1 MLSLHQMNLTRRNT
15 MIFEK
20 QVEQAFGKAVRV
32 RCDDMGTAYYFSAD
46 DFPGL
51 KKEPYAFENQKGER
65 LQGYFYHYD
74 SPKPYRIVVFDH
86 GMGGGHRSYM
96 KEIECLAKKGYLV
109 FAYDHTGC
117 MESEGAHINGFT
129 QSLADLHA
137 ALSVLEKDPS
147 YSAYTFSVVGHSWGG
162 YSTLN
167 IAALHPEITHVVAIS
182 GFLSAEQMLRQT
194 FGGIMKPYYRRMY
207 AMERDAN
214 PDYFDYTAEKSLSD
228 YRGKALVIHSADD
241 RVVHIKSHFQILKKA
256 LGDRDNIR
264 FLEVRGKG
272 HNPNYT
278 ADAVRYK
285 DAYLAELKREGK
297 RGNLKSEESRRAF
310 VAKFDWNRMTAQDD
324 SVWSEI
330 FTLLES

>member
-1 MLSLHQMNLTRRNT
+1 

-20 QVEQAFGKAVRV
+20 QVEEAFDKAVRV

-51 KKEPYAFENQKGER
+51 QKESYVFENQKGER

-74 SPKPYRIVVFDH
+74 SPKPYRIIVFDH

-96 KEIECLAKKGYLV
+96 KEIERLAREGYLV

-117 MESEGAHINGFT
+117 MESQGEHINGFA

-137 ALSVLEKDPS
+137 ALSVLEKDPN

-182 GFLSAEQMLRQT
+182 GFLSVDRMLKQT
-194 FGGIMKPYYRRMY
+194 FGGIMKPYYQRM
-207 AMERDAN
+207 RDLEHEAN
-214 PDYFDYTAEKSLSD
+214 PDFANYSAEESLSE

-241 RVVHIKSHFQILKKA
+241 RVVHSKDHFRVLKKA
-256 LGDRDNIR
+256 LGDHENIR
-264 FLEVRGKG
+264 FLEVNGKG

-278 ADAVRYK
+278 EDAVRYK
-285 DAYLAELKREGK
+285 DAYLAELKKAAKKG
-297 RGNLKSEESRRAF
+297 SFAEESAKRAF
-310 VAKFDWNRMTAQDD
+310 VSRYDWNRMTAQDET
-324 SVWSEI
+324 VWAEI
-330 FTLLES
+330 LSTLKA

>member
-1 MLSLHQMNLTRRNT
+1 

-20 QVEQAFGKAVRV
+20 QVEEAFDKAVRV

-46 DFPGL
+46 DFSGL
-51 KKEPYAFENQKGER
+51 QKESYVFENQKGDR

-74 SPKPYRIVVFDH
+74 SPKPYRIVVFDQ

-96 KEIECLAKKGYLV
+96 KEIERLARDGYLV
-109 FAYDHTGC
+109 FSYDHTGC
-117 MESEGAHINGFT
+117 MESQGAHINGFA

-137 ALSVLEKDPS
+137 ALSVLEKDPN

-182 GFLSAEQMLRQT
+182 GFLSVDRMLRQT
-194 FGGIMKPYYRRMY
+194 FGGIMKPYYQRM
-207 AMERDAN
+207 RDAEHNAN
-214 PDYFDYTAEKSLSD
+214 PDFADYTAEKSLSE

-241 RVVHIKSHFQILKKA
+241 RVVHSKDHFRVLKRA
-256 LGDRDNIR
+256 LGDHENIR
-264 FLEVRGKG
+264 FLEVNGKG

-278 ADAVRYK
+278 EDAVRYK
-285 DAYLAELKREGK
+285 DAYLAELKSEGK
-297 RGNLKSEESRRAF
+297 RGALATEDSKRAF
-310 VAKFDWNRMTAQDD
+310 VSKFDWNRMTAQDEA
-324 SVWSEI
+324 VWAEI
-330 FTLLES
+330 LSTLNA

>member
-1 MLSLHQMNLTRRNT
+1 

-20 QVEQAFGKAVRV
+20 QVEEAFGKAVRV

-51 KKEPYAFENQKGER
+51 QREPYAFENQKGER

-96 KEIECLAKKGYLV
+96 KEIERLARDGYLV

-117 MESEGAHINGFT
+117 MESEGAHINGFA

-137 ALSVLEKDPS
+137 ALSVLEKDPRF
-147 YSAYTFSVVGHSWGG
+147 SAYTFSVVGHSWGG

-182 GFLSAEQMLRQT
+182 GFLSVDRMLKQT
-194 FGGIMKPYYRRMY
+194 FGGIMKPYYQRMHDL
-207 AMERDAN
+207 EHEAN
-214 PDYFDYTAEKSLSD
+214 PDFADYAAEESLSE

-241 RVVHIKSHFQILKKA
+241 RVVHSKAHFRVLKKA
-256 LGDRDNIR
+256 LGDRENIR
-264 FLEVRGKG
+264 FLEVNGKG

-278 ADAVRYK
+278 VDAVRYK
-285 DAYLAELKREGK
+285 DAYLAELKREAK
-297 RGNLKSEESRRAF
+297 RGGLAEESAKRAF
-310 VAKFDWNRMTAQDD
+310 VAKFDWNRMTAQDEA
-324 SVWSEI
+324 VWAEI
-330 FTLLES
+330 LSTLAS

>member
-1 MLSLHQMNLTRRNT
+1 

-20 QVEQAFGKAVRV
+20 QVEDAFEKAVRV

-51 KKEPYAFENQKGER
+51 QKEAYAFENQKGER

-96 KEIECLAKKGYLV
+96 KEIERLAREGYLV

-117 MESEGAHINGFT
+117 MESEGAHINGFA

-137 ALSVLEKDPS
+137 ALSTLEKDPD
-147 YSAYTFSVVGHSWGG
+147 YSPYTFSVVGHSWGG

-167 IAALHPEITHVVAIS
+167 ITALHPEITHVVAIS
-182 GFLSAEQMLRQT
+182 GFLSVDRMLRQT
-194 FGGIMKPYYRRMY
+194 FGGIMKPYYRRM
-207 AMERDAN
+207 RDIEHGAN
-214 PDYFDYTAEKSLSD
+214 PDFADYSAEETLAS

-241 RVVHIKSHFQILKKA
+241 RVVHSKDHFRVLKKELA
-256 LGDRDNIR
+256 GRENIR
-264 FLEVRGKG
+264 FLEVDGKR

-278 ADAVRYK
+278 EDAVRYK
-285 DAYLAELKREGK
+285 DSYLAELKNEGK
-297 RGNLKSEESRRAF
+297 KGHLKSEDAKRAF
-310 VAKFDWNRMTAQDD
+310 VSKFDWNRMTAQDE
-324 SVWSEI
+324 SVWAEI
-330 FTLLES
+330 FSTLNS

>member
-1 MLSLHQMNLTRRNT
+1 

-20 QVEQAFGKAVRV
+20 QVEEAFCKAVRV

-65 LQGYFYHYD
+65 LQGYFYHYG
-74 SPKPYRIVVFDH
+74 SPKPYRILVFDH

-96 KEIECLAKKGYLV
+96 KEIERLAREGYLV

-117 MESEGAHINGFT
+117 MESEGAHINGFA

-162 YSTLN
+162 YSALN
-167 IAALHPEITHVVAIS
+167 IPALHPEITHVVAIS
-182 GFLSAEQMLRQT
+182 GFLSVEQMLHQT
-194 FGGIMKPYYRRMY
+194 FGGIMKPYYRQMLS
-207 AMERDAN
+207 MERDAN
-214 PDYFDYTAEKSLSD
+214 PDYIDYSAERSLAD
-228 YRGKALVIHSADD
+228 YRGKVLVIHSSDD
-241 RVVHIKSHFQILKKA
+241 RVVESKLHFQVLKKA
-256 LGDRDNIR
+256 LRDRENIR
-264 FLEVRGKG
+264 FLEVCGKG

-278 ADAVRYK
+278 TDAVRYK
-285 DAYLAELKREGK
+285 DSYLAELKSEAK
-297 RGNLKSEESRRAF
+297 KGNLDTEDSKRAF
-310 VAKFDWNRMTAQDD
+310 VATFDWDRMTAQDD
-324 SVWSEI
+324 SVWKEI
-330 FTLLES
+330 FSLLES